1 MKALNMPGFTADASI
16 GNHRSYHSTANGSRG
31 ENRNIIPQ
39 LRIGGGGIGGG
50 GLGFHWPSW
59 CEIGC
64 ASAAALCIAATEGIG
79 IAACLASELTCLA
92 GCNSSSAGGGVFGG
106 GIA

>member
-1 MKALNMPGFTADASI
+1 MKVNMPGFTADVSMDS
-16 GNHRSYHSTANGSRG
+16 HRSYRSTANGNRG

-39 LRIGGGGIGGG
+39 LRIGGGGIIGGVG
-50 GLGFHWPSW
+50 NAGFHLPSW

-79 IAACLASELTCLA
+79 VAACIASELTCLA
-92 GCNSSSAGGGVFGG
+92 GCRGNS
-106 GIA
+106 IA

>member
-1 MKALNMPGFTADASI
+1 MNTMPGFTAEKSLHRNRRYRSHG
-16 GNHRSYHSTANGSRG
+16 GNGFKTQQVV
-31 ENRNIIPQ
+31 PQ

-50 GLGFHWPSW
+50 GLGLHWPSW

-79 IAACLASELTCLA
+79 VAACIASELTCLA
-92 GCNSSSAGGGVFGG
+92 GCNNGFSFGG
-106 GIA
+106 YGGYPA

>member
-1 MKALNMPGFTADASI
+1 MNTMPGFTADNSLRH
-16 GNHRSYHSTANGSRG
+16 NRSYRSSGGKSPQTQQVV
-31 ENRNIIPQ
+31 PQ

-64 ASAAALCIAATEGIG
+64 ASAAALCIAATDGIG
-79 IAACLASELTCLA
+79 IAACIASEITCLA
-92 GCNSSSAGGGVFGG
+92 GCKSSVSFGG
-106 GIA
+106 YSGYPA